1 MSEATTIEPRAGSA
15 SAKAAGKASRKAP
28 AKAKPKSSLFAPK
41 IKPFKKKE
49 LVQMFRSLASM
60 LRAQINTA
68 DAIKYYAHGHPNKD
82 LVKALNE
89 IHADVNKGIAIHDAF
104 RRSGRF
110 DDMTIGL
117 VQAGGDAGQLDTAF
131 AELGKRIKSEIF
143 FRKKIRKLI
152 MMPCIVI
159 PILVGAFITSQVK
172 IVPQVEKMMTGV
184 EPKGLVKLSFDVSHV
199 VQKIWPIVVLSLIAI
214 VVTIWKSTPIKN
226 AITNLAMAKFRV
238 VRTMIMSL
246 RQMTMLSTIQ
256 LLYSNGINL
265 AKSLRVAA
273 NSVKKTPFYGELL
286 KAADMYEKSGV
297 PLPSAFAK
305 YTSVDP
311 QVVHMLAIGEKSAS
325 LDTQLTMLSEMFEED
340 AEQLMDD
347 FSQFISLVVMIIAVM
362 LIAAVFLGTFMPIF
376 MMGPQMMQE
385 AM

>member
-1 MSEATTIEPRAGSA
+1 MSESSLASSPVRAGSKKEVKE
-15 SAKAAGKASRKAP
+15 KAQ
-28 AKAKPKSSLFAPK
+28 SSLFAPR

-60 LRAQINTA
+60 LRAQISTA
-68 DAIKYYAHGHPNKD
+68 DAIKYYAHGHGDKI
-82 LVKALNE
+82 LVSTLNE
-89 IHADVNKGIAIHDAF
+89 IYSDVNKGIPIHTAF
-104 RRSGRF
+104 KRSEKF

-117 VQAGGDAGQLDTAF
+117 IQAGGDTGQLDTAF
-131 AELGKRIKSEIF
+131 AELGKRIKSDMH

-159 PILVGAFITSQVK
+159 PILIGAFIVSQVK
-172 IVPQVEKMMTGV
+172 IVPQVETMMGAM
-184 EPKGLVKLSFDVSHV
+184 EAKGLVKLSFQVSHI
-199 VQKIWPIVVLSLIAI
+199 VQAIWPIVVLSLLGTGI
-214 VVTIWKSTPIKN
+214 TIWKSTVIKN
-226 AITNLAMAKFRV
+226 TITNLAMAKFRV
-238 VRTMIMSL
+238 VRSMIMSL
-246 RQMTMLSTIQ
+246 RQMTILSTIR

-265 AKSLRVAA
+265 AKSLRVAS
-273 NSVKKTPFYGELL
+273 NSVKKTPFYDELQ
-286 KAADMYEKSGV
+286 KAADVYEKSGV
-297 PLPSAFAK
+297 PLSSAFAK

-311 QVVHMLAIGEKSAS
+311 QVVHILAIGERSAS
-325 LDTQLTMLSEMFEED
+325 LDTQLQMLADMFEED
-340 AEQLMDD
+340 ADQLMDD

>member
-1 MSEATTIEPRAGSA
+1 MMTESKLEGGAVASA
-15 SAKAAGKASRKAP
+15 SGGV
-28 AKAKPKSSLFAPK
+28 PKKQSQSTLFATK
-41 IKPFKKKE
+41 TKPFKKKE

-60 LRAQINTA
+60 LRAQISTA
-68 DAIKYYAHGHPNKD
+68 DAIKYYAHGHPSKD
-82 LVKALNE
+82 MVSSLNE
-89 IHADVNKGIAIHDAF
+89 ICADINKGVPVHSAF
-104 RRSGRF
+104 KRSDRF

-117 VQAGGDAGQLDTAF
+117 IQAGGDTGQLDTAF
-131 AELGKRIKSEIF
+131 AELGKRIKNEIH

-159 PILVGAFITSQVK
+159 PILIGAFIVSQVK
-172 IVPQVEKMMTGV
+172 IVPQVEAMMVGM
-184 EPKGLVKLSFDVSHV
+184 EPKGLVKLSFEVSHL
-199 VQKIWPIVVLSLIAI
+199 VQKIWPLVVLVMVGSA
-214 VVTIWKSTPIKN
+214 VTVWKLSAVKN
-226 AITNLAMAKFRV
+226 AIINLAMARFRV
-238 VRTMIMSL
+238 VRSMVMSL
-246 RQMTMLSTIQ
+246 RQMTLLSTIR

-265 AKSLRVAA
+265 AKSLRVGA
-273 NSVKKTPFYGELL
+273 NSVKTTPFYDELR
-286 KAADMYEKSGV
+286 KAAEVYEKSGV
-297 PLPSAFAK
+297 PLSSAFAK

-311 QVVHMLAIGEKSAS
+311 QVVHMLAIGERSAS
-325 LDTQLTMLSEMFEED
+325 LDTQLQMLSDMFEED

>member
-1 MSEATTIEPRAGSA
+1 MSESRLA
-15 SAKAAGKASRKAP
+15 SSP
-28 AKAKPKSSLFAPK
+28 AKAGSKDALKEKAQSSFFAAR

-60 LRAQINTA
+60 LRAQISTA
-68 DAIKYYAHGHPNKD
+68 DAIKYYAHGHGDKI
-82 LVKALNE
+82 LVSTLNE
-89 IHADVNKGIAIHDAF
+89 IYSDVNKGVPIHAAF
-104 RRSGRF
+104 RRSKRF

-117 VQAGGDAGQLDTAF
+117 IQAGGDTGQLDTAF
-131 AELGKRIKSEIF
+131 AELAKRIKSDMH

-159 PILVGAFITSQVK
+159 PILMGAFIASQVK
-172 IVPQVEKMMTGV
+172 IVPQVEAMMGGM
-184 EPKGLVKLSFDVSHV
+184 EAKGLVKLSFQVSHV
-199 VQKIWPIVVLSLIAI
+199 VQAIWPIVVLVFLATGI
-214 VVTIWKSTPIKN
+214 TIWKSTVVKN
-226 AITNLAMAKFRV
+226 MIINLAMAKFRV
-238 VRTMIMSL
+238 VRSMIMSL
-246 RQMTMLSTIQ
+246 RQMTFLSTIR

-273 NSVKKTPFYGELL
+273 VSVKKTPFHDELM
-286 KAADMYEKSGV
+286 KASDIYEKSGV
-297 PLPSAFAK
+297 PLSSAFAK

-311 QVVHMLAIGEKSAS
+311 QVVHMLAIGERSAS
-325 LDTQLTMLSEMFEED
+325 LDTQLQMLSEMFEED
-340 AEQLMDD
+340 ADQLMDD

-376 MMGPQMMQE
+376 MMGPQMMKD

>member
-1 MSEATTIEPRAGSA
+1 MSENSTIAQSVRSRREKKIEP
-15 SAKAAGKASRKAP
+15 KEN
-28 AKAKPKSSLFAPK
+28 PKSTFFTARVR
-41 IKPFKKKE
+41 PFKKKE
-49 LVQMFRSLASM
+49 LVQMFRSLSSM

-82 LVKALNE
+82 LVKALTQINVN
-89 IHADVNKGIAIHDAF
+89 INKGVPIHVAF
-104 RRSGRF
+104 RRSQRF

-117 VQAGGDAGQLDTAF
+117 VQAGGDAGQLDVAF
-131 AELGKRIKSEIF
+131 AELGKRIKSDLF
-143 FRKKIRKLI
+143 FRKKIRKLV
-152 MMPCIVI
+152 MMPCVVI
-159 PILVGAFITSQVK
+159 PILIGAFIASQVK
-172 IVPQVEKMMTGV
+172 IVPQVEKMMGSM
-184 EPKGLVKLSFDVSHV
+184 EAKGLVALSFKVSHV
-199 VQKIWPIVVLSLIAI
+199 VQKTWPLVIMILIAI
-214 VVTIWKSTPIKN
+214 VVTVYKSNMVKN
-226 AITNLAMAKFRV
+226 TLMNLAMAKFRV
-238 VRTMIMSL
+238 VRMMVMSL
-246 RQMTMLSTIQ
+246 RQMTILSTIK

-273 NSVKKTPFYGELL
+273 NSVKTTPFHRELR

-297 PLPSAFAK
+297 PLSSAFAK

-325 LDTQLTMLSEMFEED
+325 IDTQMSMLAEMFEED

-347 FSQFISLVVMIIAVM
+347 FSQFVSFSVMIIAVM

-376 MMGPQMMQE
+376 LMGPQMMQD

>member
-1 MSEATTIEPRAGSA
+1 MDRGKRRAKS
-15 SAKAAGKASRKAP
+15 KAGAAD
-28 AKAKPKSSLFAPK
+28 KPKSSLFSSDRV
-41 IKPFKKKE
+41 KPFKKKE
-49 LVQMFRSLASM
+49 LVQMFRSLSSM
-60 LRAQINTA
+60 LGAQINTA
-68 DAIKYYAHGHPNKD
+68 DAIKYYAHGHPNKE
-82 LVKALNE
+82 LVKALSK
-89 IHADVNKGIAIHDAF
+89 IHGDVNKGVPIHDAF
-104 RRSGRF
+104 RRSKKF

-117 VQAGGDAGQLDTAF
+117 IQAGGDAGQLDIAF
-131 AELGKRIKSEIF
+131 AELGKRIKSDMF

-159 PILVGAFITSQVK
+159 PILMGAFIASQVK
-172 IVPQVEKMMTGV
+172 IVPQVEKMMVGM

-199 VQKIWPIVVLSLIAI
+199 VQKIWPLVALVLISI
-214 VVTIWKSTPIKN
+214 VVTIWKSTPVRN
-226 AITNLAMAKFRV
+226 ALINLAMAKFRV
-238 VRTMIMSL
+238 VRVMIMSL
-246 RQMTMLSTIQ
+246 RQMTMLSTIR

-273 NSVKKTPFYGELL
+273 NSVRKTPFYGELL

-325 LDTQLTMLSEMFEED
+325 LDTQLAMLAEMFEED

-376 MMGPQMMQE
+376 MMGPQMMQD
-385 AM
+385 AI

>member
-1 MSEATTIEPRAGSA
+1 MSENSTIAQSVRSRREKKIEP
-15 SAKAAGKASRKAP
+15 KEN
-28 AKAKPKSSLFAPK
+28 PKSTFFTARVR
-41 IKPFKKKE
+41 PFKKKE
-49 LVQMFRSLASM
+49 LVQMFRSLSSM

-82 LVKALNE
+82 LVKALTQINVN
-89 IHADVNKGIAIHDAF
+89 INKGVPIHVAF
-104 RRSGRF
+104 RRSQKF

-117 VQAGGDAGQLDTAF
+117 VQAGGDAGQLDVAF
-131 AELGKRIKSEIF
+131 AELGKRIKSDLF
-143 FRKKIRKLI
+143 FRKKIRKLV
-152 MMPCIVI
+152 MMPCVVI
-159 PILVGAFITSQVK
+159 PILIGAFIASQVK
-172 IVPQVEKMMTGV
+172 IVPQVEKMMGSM
-184 EPKGLVKLSFDVSHV
+184 EAKGLVALSFKVSHV
-199 VQKIWPIVVLSLIAI
+199 VQKTWPLVIMILIAI
-214 VVTIWKSTPIKN
+214 VVTVYKSNMVKN
-226 AITNLAMAKFRV
+226 TLMNLAMAKFRV
-238 VRTMIMSL
+238 VRMMVMSL
-246 RQMTMLSTIQ
+246 RQMTILSTIK

-273 NSVKKTPFYGELL
+273 NSVKTTPFHRELR

-297 PLPSAFAK
+297 PLSSAFAK

-325 LDTQLTMLSEMFEED
+325 IDTQMSMLAEMFEED

-347 FSQFISLVVMIIAVM
+347 FSQFVSFSVMIIAVM

-376 MMGPQMMQE
+376 LMGPQMMQD

>member
-1 MSEATTIEPRAGSA
+1 MSEAATA
-15 SAKAAGKASRKAP
+15 SNSLRRVSKETVKE
-28 AKAKPKSSLFAPK
+28 KPKSSLFAPK
-41 IKPFKKKE
+41 IKTFKKKE

-68 DAIKYYAHGHPNKD
+68 DALKYYAYGHPNKE
-82 LVKALNE
+82 LVKSLNK
-89 IHADVNKGIAIHDAF
+89 IHAEVNKGVPIHDAF
-104 RRSGRF
+104 RLSQRF

-117 VQAGGDAGQLDTAF
+117 IQAGGDAGQLDTAF
-131 AELGKRIKSEIF
+131 AELGKRLKSELF
-143 FRKKIRKLI
+143 FRKKVRKLI

-159 PILVGAFITSQVK
+159 PILVGAFIASQVK
-172 IVPQVEKMMTGV
+172 IVPQVEKMMAGM
-184 EPKGLVKLSFDVSHV
+184 EAKGLVALSFKVSHA
-199 VQKIWPIVVLSLIAI
+199 VQSHWKLVVLIMLTIAG
-214 VVTIWKSTPIKN
+214 VIWKSDKVRN
-226 AITNLAMAKFRV
+226 AIINLTMARVRV
-238 VRTMIMSL
+238 VRMMVMSL
-246 RQMTMLSTIQ
+246 RQMTMLSTIK

-265 AKSLRVAA
+265 AKSLRVGA
-273 NSVKKTPFYGELL
+273 NSVKKTPFCDELR
-286 KAADMYEKSGV
+286 KAAEMYEKSGV
-297 PLPSAFAK
+297 PLSAAFAK

-325 LDTQLTMLSEMFEED
+325 LDVQLGMLSEMFEED

-347 FSQFISLVVMIIAVM
+347 FSQFVSFVVMIIAVF

>member
-1 MSEATTIEPRAGSA
+1 MSENSTIAQSVRSRREKKIEP
-15 SAKAAGKASRKAP
+15 KEN
-28 AKAKPKSSLFAPK
+28 PKSTFFAARVR
-41 IKPFKKKE
+41 PFKKKE
-49 LVQMFRSLASM
+49 LVQMFRSLSSM

-82 LVKALNE
+82 LVKALTQINVD
-89 IHADVNKGIAIHDAF
+89 INKGIPIHVAF
-104 RRSGRF
+104 RKSQKF

-117 VQAGGDAGQLDTAF
+117 VQAGGDAGQLDVAF
-131 AELGKRIKSEIF
+131 AELGKRIKSDLF
-143 FRKKIRKLI
+143 FRKKIRKLV
-152 MMPCIVI
+152 MMPCVVI
-159 PILVGAFITSQVK
+159 PILIGAFIASQVK
-172 IVPQVEKMMTGV
+172 IVPQVEKMMGSM
-184 EPKGLVKLSFDVSHV
+184 EAKGLVALSFKVSHV
-199 VQKIWPIVVLSLIAI
+199 VQKTWPLVIMILIAV
-214 VVTIWKSTPIKN
+214 VVTVWKSNMVKN
-226 AITNLAMAKFRV
+226 TLMNLAMAKFRV
-238 VRTMIMSL
+238 VRMMVMSL
-246 RQMTMLSTIQ
+246 RQMTILSTIK

-273 NSVKKTPFYGELL
+273 NSVKTTPFHRELR

-297 PLPSAFAK
+297 PLSSAFAK

-325 LDTQLTMLSEMFEED
+325 IDTQMSMLAEMFEED

-347 FSQFISLVVMIIAVM
+347 FSQFVSFSVMIIAVM

-376 MMGPQMMQE
+376 LMGPQMMQD

>member
-1 MSEATTIEPRAGSA
+1 MSENSTIAQSVRSRREKKIEP
-15 SAKAAGKASRKAP
+15 KEN
-28 AKAKPKSSLFAPK
+28 PKSTFFAARVR
-41 IKPFKKKE
+41 PFKKKE
-49 LVQMFRSLASM
+49 LVQMFRSLSSM

-82 LVKALNE
+82 LVKALTQINVD
-89 IHADVNKGIAIHDAF
+89 INKGIPIHVAF
-104 RRSGRF
+104 RRSQKF

-117 VQAGGDAGQLDTAF
+117 VQAGGDAGQLDVAF
-131 AELGKRIKSEIF
+131 AELGKRIKSDLF
-143 FRKKIRKLI
+143 FRKKIRKLV
-152 MMPCIVI
+152 MMPCVVI
-159 PILVGAFITSQVK
+159 PILIGAFIASQVK
-172 IVPQVEKMMTGV
+172 IVPQVEKMMGSM
-184 EPKGLVKLSFDVSHV
+184 EAKGLVALSFKVSHV
-199 VQKIWPIVVLSLIAI
+199 VQKTWPLVIMILIAV
-214 VVTIWKSTPIKN
+214 VVTVWKSNMVKN
-226 AITNLAMAKFRV
+226 TLMNLAMAKFRV
-238 VRTMIMSL
+238 VRMMVMSL
-246 RQMTMLSTIQ
+246 RQMTILSTIK

-273 NSVKKTPFYGELL
+273 NSVKTTPFHRELR

-297 PLPSAFAK
+297 PLSSAFAK

-325 LDTQLTMLSEMFEED
+325 IDTQMSMLAEMFEED

-347 FSQFISLVVMIIAVM
+347 FSQFVSFSVMIIAVM

-376 MMGPQMMQE
+376 LMGPQMMQD